1 MNEHLA
7 SVPIYYIK
15 GKNLLL
21 VPVPSK
27 RFYRL
32 FGLKIG
38 VRFHRIE
45 ARTGLLRIEVA
56 MPDDQRAGVTL
67 VEIFEQQS
75 HRRLLLCRAR
85 VGGLTADIES
95 PFVADAYRMGIV
107 VQTVGT
113 YHPFRSTGLDLSV
126 TTDHVV
132 VADAEVEPPL
142 AMPGIDLSGR

>member
-1 MNEHLA
+1 M
-7 SVPIYYIK
+7 
-15 GKNLLL
+15 KNKKPLQVGGVFLCFET
-21 VPVPSK
+21 K
-27 RFYRL
+27 L
-32 FGLKIG
+32 F
-38 VRFHRIE
+38 HHIE
-45 ARTGLLRIEVA
+45 AGTGFLGIEVM
-56 MPDDQRAGVTL
+56 MPNNQGAGVTL
-67 VEIFEQQS
+67 MEIFEQQS
-75 HRRLLLCRAR
+75 HRRLLLCRAG

-113 YHPFRSTGLDLSV
+113 YHPFWTTGLDLSV

>member
-1 MNEHLA
+1 
-7 SVPIYYIK
+7 
-15 GKNLLL
+15 
-21 VPVPSK
+21 
-27 RFYRL
+27 
-32 FGLKIG
+32 
-38 VRFHRIE
+38 
-45 ARTGLLRIEVA
+45 

-95 PFVADAYRMGIV
+95 PFIADADRMGIV

-113 YHPFRSTGLDLSV
+113 YHPFWTTGLDLSV

-132 VADAEVEPPL
+132 VADAKLIMAVF
-142 AMPGIDLSGR
+142 AVPGINLSGRRCLVGLYCRTMNN